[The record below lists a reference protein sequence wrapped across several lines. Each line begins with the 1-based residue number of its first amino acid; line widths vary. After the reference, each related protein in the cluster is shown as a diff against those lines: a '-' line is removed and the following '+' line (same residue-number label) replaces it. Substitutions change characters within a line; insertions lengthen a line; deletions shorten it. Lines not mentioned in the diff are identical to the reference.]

1 MPRHDTAALIWLIA
15 GLAGVALFI
24 LAAILAVTLWY
35 AELAAG
41 AIAIVAGVISLRR
54 TQGGRRNAQAL
65 MGLVLRAIIVALL
78 LVFIVLPTTGV
89 VDW

>member
-15 GLAGVALFI
+15 GLAGVFI